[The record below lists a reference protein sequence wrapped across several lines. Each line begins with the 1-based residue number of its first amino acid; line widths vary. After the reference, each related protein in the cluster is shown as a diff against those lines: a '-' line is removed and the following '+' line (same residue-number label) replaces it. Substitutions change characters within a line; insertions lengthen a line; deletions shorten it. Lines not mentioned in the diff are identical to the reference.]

1 MPLRLEQALR
11 GDRPTP
17 MNKAAW
23 QRMHDRSRELMVE
36 ALRATVEA
44 QQARE
49 DNAPPHAFYIGD
61 STEPVYFRSV
71 NTV

>member
-1 MPLRLEQALR
+1 MPLELEQALR
-11 GDRPTP
+11 GDRPPVMTRQ
-17 MNKAAW
+17 AW

-36 ALRATVEA
+36 ALRRTVEA

-49 DNAPPHAFYIGD
+49 EDPPAHAFYIGD
-61 STEPVYFRSV
+61 SPDPVYFRSV

>member
-1 MPLRLEQALR
+1 MPLQLEQALR
-11 GDRPTP
+11 GERPTP
-17 MNKAAW
+17 MTKAAW

-49 DNAPPHAFYIGD
+49 GD
-61 STEPVYFRSV
+61 PR
-71 NTV
+71 